1 MSLAIIEINDSG
13 HCCRNDMGEIFISP
27 GYAFLTNDGIETG
40 DIAMKKS
47 FLSPQRSFNQF
58 WRQLNLSPLS
68 HPTNKVR
75 HNADLAF
82 QQLTDLYNKLNKPS
96 EIIFAIPGTF
106 DREQLSIILG
116 LAKASSFKVLG
127 LVDSAV
133 AAVCH
138 FGSKDKASDGKC
150 FVHLDIQLHQTVFT
164 RLQKNQGTLKRTCVD
179 IVTDIGLRNFY
190 DDWARNIAD
199 KFIKEYRFDPLH
211 TAEGEQQL
219 YNSLP
224 KWIEELNLNSE
235 TIAILDSPQGTY
247 QLVVNLEELL
257 AGSTKKINQLK
268 KKFISKAENSDVL
281 VASHRLLLLPGI
293 SEKLAK
299 FHILK
304 KEAAVF
310 GSLEN
315 SQEIIQD
322 QQNMHLVIS
331 LNNLTSNIPETTN
344 LILTKIPTHVLYKHE
359 AIEIGNVLYFDLYQ
373 GSLRF
378 TQSQISK
385 KSIFLMENNLYIND
399 EDKDQKEKVK
409 LNLGEV
415 ITVES
420 ESFELIR
427 VI

>member
-1 MSLAIIEINDSG
+1 
-13 HCCRNDMGEIFISP
+13 
-27 GYAFLTNDGIETG
+27 
-40 DIAMKKS
+40 
-47 FLSPQRSFNQF
+47 
-58 WRQLNLSPLS
+58 
-68 HPTNKVR
+68 
-75 HNADLAF
+75 
-82 QQLTDLYNKLNKPS
+82 
-96 EIIFAIPGTF
+96 
-106 DREQLSIILG
+106 
-116 LAKASSFKVLG
+116 
-127 LVDSAV
+127 
-133 AAVCH
+133 
-138 FGSKDKASDGKC
+138 
-150 FVHLDIQLHQTVFT
+150 
-164 RLQKNQGTLKRTCVD
+164 
-179 IVTDIGLRNFY
+179 
-190 DDWARNIAD
+190 
-199 KFIKEYRFDPLH
+199 
-211 TAEGEQQL
+211 
-219 YNSLP
+219 
-224 KWIEELNLNSE
+224 
-235 TIAILDSPQGTY
+235 
-247 QLVVNLEELL
+247 VVNLEELL

-385 KSIFLMENNLYIND
+385 KSIFLMENNVYIND